1 LELEGVRKMIL
12 ANVGQVSTANIVV
25 DLGIIL
31 LTGLVFGR
39 LFECFKIPSITG
51 YIVGGLLIG
60 PIFNVIDIEELR
72 SLNIITDVVLGFIAF
87 QVGNELWFGKL
98 RHSGMKILIIT
109 IFQAVITVVVVALA
123 LMPFTDLSVALVLG
137 SIAAATA
144 PAPIIMLIK
153 KYRTK
158 GELTDTILP
167 VVGLDDAVGVIIFGI
182 LLSISKNLL
191 SSGTDALN
199 IIEMLMHPLREI
211 GLSLGFGIIIGV
223 VSGIA
228 VKTIN
233 VDNERHEKS
242 LDVVIIAVLL
252 STGAALLFH
261 ASPILTPMLA
271 GVTVT
276 NLINKE
282 CFECEEE
289 TIRNFI
295 PPLMIAFFTLAG
307 AMLQIDVVL
316 SAGVISLV
324 YIVARIFGKVFGAYL
339 GARASKAGESV
350 RKYLGV
356 SLLPQSGVA
365 IGLAVAAYNEFH
377 GINIEYAS
385 VVKNVIL
392 ASVLVFAL
400 IGPALVKYSFYKANE
415 IR

>member
-1 LELEGVRKMIL
+1 MIL
-12 ANVGQVSTANIVV
+12 ANVTGISTANIVV
-25 DLGIIL
+25 DLGLIL
-31 LTGLVFGR
+31 LTGLIFGR
-39 LFECFKIPSITG
+39 IFEYFKIPCITG

-72 SLNIITDVVLGFIAF
+72 SLNIITDIVLGFIAF

-98 RHSGMKILIIT
+98 KHSGAKILIIT
-109 IFQAVITVVVVALA
+109 IFQAVITVAIVSVAL
-123 LMPFTDLSVALVLG
+123 LPFTEVPVALVLG

-167 VVGLDDAVGVIIFGI
+167 VVGLDDAVGVIIFGV

-191 SSGTDALN
+191 GSSSESLN
-199 IIEMLMHPLREI
+199 VLEMLVHPLKEI
-211 GLSLGFGIIIGV
+211 GISLVLGIVIGLI
-223 VSGIA
+223 SGLA
-228 VKTIN
+228 VKNIT
-233 VDNERHEKS
+233 VDHERHEKN

-276 NLINKE
+276 NLINKD
-282 CFECEEE
+282 CYECEEE

-307 AMLQIDVVL
+307 AMLQLDVVF
-316 SAGVISLV
+316 SAGLISLI
-324 YIVARIFGKVFGAYL
+324 YIVARTAGKISGSFL
-339 GARASKAGESV
+339 GAKVAKAGNSV
-350 RKYLGV
+350 KKYLGI

-365 IGLAVAAYNEFH
+365 IGLAVASYNEFV
-377 GINIEYAS
+377 GIDIAYAELI
-385 VVKNVIL
+385 KNVIL
-392 ASVLVFAL
+392 TSVLFFAL
-400 IGPALVKYSFYKANE
+400 IGPALVKMSFYKANE
-415 IR
+415 IK